1 MFMNKIKNYY
11 FFGFPTWTMIAA
23 HDVRMNVAAG
33 QDLVGV
39 VGRDEDVVQTSS
51 VIVLP
56 AIRPERF
63 RSFS

>member
-1 MFMNKIKNYY
+1 
-11 FFGFPTWTMIAA
+11 MIAA

-39 VGRDEDVVQTSS
+39 VGRDEDVVQASP

-56 AIRPERF
+56 AVCPERF
-63 RSFS
+63 RSLR

>member
-1 MFMNKIKNYY
+1 
-11 FFGFPTWTMIAA
+11 MIAA
-23 HDVRMNVAAG
+23 HDVRVNVAAG

-56 AIRPERF
+56 AICPERF
-63 RSFS
+63 RSLS

>member
-1 MFMNKIKNYY
+1 
-11 FFGFPTWTMIAA
+11 MIAA

-51 VIVLP
+51 VIILP